1 MFYLRCIR
9 ALRYGVDL
17 NTGFENTD
25 QTRKEFPQKLSDERL
40 SPFWRP
46 ICIASGAFLK
56 LQQPYYRQ
64 FMVKGKR
71 RTKKAFPGLVTPLF
85 ESCYKRCEDTIKR
98 WVEISSSV
106 SLNGVVPTG
115 QTRNLVNLW
124 GVHRPLNASI
134 PPQPPYKIEWHRLLV
149 LDAIA

>member
-1 MFYLRCIR
+1 MVWTWIP
-9 ALRYGVDL
+9 DL
-17 NTGFENTD
+17 KTLTKHERNFQWNSA
-25 QTRKEFPQKLSDERL
+25 TRTPE
-40 SPFWRP
+40 PFWRP

-56 LQQPYYRQ
+56 LQQPCYRQ

-85 ESCYKRCEDTIKR
+85 ESCYKRCVDTNKR

-124 GVHRPLNASI
+124 GVHRPRNASI
-134 PPQPPYKIEWHRLLV
+134 PPQPPYKIEWHRLWFWTPLHSSALKYV
-149 LDAIA
+149 